1 MNSNCDDELSV
12 ESVEVV
18 CSIQQACVSYVPF
31 TCSTRSSF
39 SVLRQFLSLS
49 LSPLIRLCAKQRFLS
64 IRKHCDVGFWR
75 SMVG

>member
-49 LSPLIRLCAKQRFLS
+49 LSLLS
-64 IRKHCDVGFWR
+64 LGCVQNSVFSRYESIVT
-75 SMVG
+75 

>member
-18 CSIQQACVSYVPF
+18 CCIQQACVNYVPF
-31 TCSTRSSF
+31 TCSTRSPF

-49 LSPLIRLCAKQRFLS
+49 LIWLCLT
-64 IRKHCDVGFWR
+64 RKTAFSLDTKALWR
-75 SMVG
+75 RVLEVYG